1 MVLFASSMLKRKL
14 SEVEVEIVYCTGVYT
29 SEAGAGIGI
38 WFEQGDER
46 NMAYKCPGAQSE
58 QRAQLIAVIMAVMA
72 ADEKEIVVRTSSEYV
87 QQSVEQ
93 YYPVWVQSG
102 SIGHVENHLTIRFEC
117 ILTGAGPQGAQEL
130 AFRGSTFAKEE
141 DWDWETV
148 IAGYKQVFASERHI
162 GESSKRAKI
171 VTLSDASEQM
181 TLDEK
186 NCDTTALVMGTQLA
200 KMDSVLS

>member
-1 MVLFASSMLKRKL
+1 MSKRKL
-14 SEVEVEIVYCTGVYT
+14 SEVEVETVYCTGVYT

-46 NMAYKCPGAQSE
+46 NVAYKCPGAQSE

-87 QQSVEQ
+87 QQSIER

-102 SIGHVENHLTIRFEC
+102 IVGHVENHLVIQCLLTLLDGMWQAGKTIRFEC

-130 AFRGSTFAKEE
+130 AFRGSTFTKEE

-186 NCDTTALVMGTQLA
+186 NCDTTAVVMDA
-200 KMDSVLS
+200 